1 MTEPTSL
8 YATRLVLTAPEPIVP
23 PAADSPFYPM
33 KGLFGFLERLDRPPV
48 AAEEIFGPQTR
59 LVAEISDEKPSALP
73 RQHDRIETASPFF
86 QGFVLLV
93 AVLFVMLTANRRQ
106 EIGQLV
112 VDSSNDTRLYESRK
126 PVAGILGFL
135 VLSGWLSVAVVII
148 RRLAE
153 TGGWTMDM
161 GWKIAVTVAAITL
174 AEVYKWLVLTLSG
187 RLVLQDELTHKLIL
201 LHALCLGRIAI
212 YGWPLAL
219 FYALSP
225 AGSGG
230 WWLRLWG
237 LVCLY
242 RVVLLVGK
250 SLGLFLIKKISILH
264 WFLYLCSVEVFPI
277 ALLGLLV
284 NRYL

>member
-1 MTEPTSL
+1 MTEPNTV
-8 YATRLVLTAPEPIVP
+8 YASRLVLTAPQPVATKNTETPY
-23 PAADSPFYPM
+23 YPM

-48 AAEEIFGPQTR
+48 AAEELFGRESR

-73 RQHDRIETASPFF
+73 RQSGRMDTSSPFF

-93 AVLFVMLTANRRQ
+93 AVFFVMLTANRRQ
-106 EIGQLV
+106 EIEHLV
-112 VDSSNDTRLYESRK
+112 ADSSNDARLYENRK
-126 PVAGILGFL
+126 NITGILGFL

-153 TGGWTMDM
+153 TDGWTMEM
-161 GWKIAVTVAAITL
+161 AWKIAVTVAAIALTGI
-174 AEVYKWLVLTLSG
+174 YKWLTLTISG

-212 YGWPLAL
+212 YGLPLAL

-225 AGSGG
+225 AGSGQ
-230 WWLRLWG
+230 WWLRLWCT
-237 LVCLY
+237 VCIY
-242 RVVLLVGK
+242 QAVLFVGK

-277 ALLGLLV
+277 TLLGLLV
-284 NRYL
+284 NRY